1 MNAFRQLLQPPML
14 VSANSPRVPHQRVPL
29 GTWISSASPLVAEA
43 IGHAGFDWAVIDM
56 EHSPLDLS
64 GVVALLQTLGGVK
77 TVPVVRVPG
86 NEPVI
91 FKRVLDAGAT
101 TVMVPFVQSA
111 AEARAAVAATRYPPE
126 GIRGMAGMSRATHF
140 GTLPHYA
147 RHANAGICVIAQI
160 ESAVA
165 LERLEEIAAV
175 DGIDALFVGPADLAA
190 SLGHAGESTHP
201 EVRAAMG
208 QAVARARVVGK
219 PIGTLAG
226 SPEQAAHARAA
237 GFDFVGLGTDL
248 GLLVHAA
255 QAALAALRS
264 PDTAIVHTLAAG
276 THAY

>member
-1 MNAFRQLLQPPML
+1 MNAFRQLLQPPMR

-29 GTWISSASPLVAEA
+29 GTWIVSASPLVAEA
-43 IGHAGFDWAVIDM
+43 LGHAGFDWAVIDM
-56 EHSPLDLS
+56 EHSPLDLA
-64 GVVALLQTLGGVK
+64 GVVALLQAMGSVK

-101 TVMVPFVQSA
+101 TVMVPFVQDA
-111 AEARAAVAATRYPPE
+111 DEARAAVAATRYPPE
-126 GIRGMAGMSRATHF
+126 GVRGMAGMSRATHF
-140 GTLPHYA
+140 GTLPNYA
-147 RHANAGICVIAQI
+147 RTANTGIAVIAQI
-160 ESAVA
+160 ETAHA

-175 DGIDALFVGPADLAA
+175 DGIDALFIGPADLSATMGHVGEA
-190 SLGHAGESTHP
+190 SHP

-208 QAVARARVVGK
+208 QAVARARIVGK

-226 SPEQAAHARAA
+226 TPEQAAQARAA

-248 GLLVHAA
+248 GMLVHAA
-255 QAALAALRS
+255 QGALTALRS
-264 PDTAIVHTLAAG
+264 PDTAVVHTLAAG